1 MNACLLLL
9 AAALLLPLSGV
20 RADAQ
25 STPPSLASDLEAVVN
40 REREYQGLKPVQ
52 PSAALQ
58 KAAQAHAEDMVQNNY
73 FALEGPPGS
82 PTIESLV
89 DKEGYRYTLVTEKL
103 VRQALDEGV
112 EDLVEGWRKNPT
124 ANRASLWSPGAR
136 DIGVGVVESGD
147 HRIITI
153 VLAAAEGPQPSAS
166 QAAAFSALAKDPE
179 AARKALYELIDTQRH
194 TWGLLPL
201 RVDKALREAAD
212 QHAKD
217 VLAAI
222 LANRPTSEVVALADL
237 VEEQRAR
244 SSNAGS
250 AVQTSGEVSRHRRPA
265 PRGSGVGESVGNVV
279 VTDASNP
286 QEALDMAIQQET
298 TALRD
303 QRYRLVAIGLAVR
316 PPDSATPTG
325 RSVWVIA
332 VATH

>member
-1 MNACLLLL
+1 MNTRLLLL
-9 AAALLLPLSGV
+9 ATALLFLLSGF

-25 STPPSLASDLEAVVN
+25 SSTPASLVPDLEAVVN
-40 REREYQGLKPVQ
+40 REREYQALKPLQ

-82 PTIESLV
+82 PTLESLV
-89 DKEGYRYTLVTEKL
+89 DKEGYRYTMLTEKL
-103 VRQALDEGV
+103 VRQPLDEDL
-112 EDLVEGWRKNPT
+112 EDIVEGWRKNPT
-124 ANRASLWSPGAR
+124 ANRASLWHPDAR

-153 VLAAAEGPQPSAS
+153 VLAAAEGPQANPA

-201 RVDKALREAAD
+201 RADKALREAAD

-217 VLAAI
+217 LLAAV
-222 LANRPTSEVVALADL
+222 LGNRPTGEVVALADL
-237 VEEQRAR
+237 VEEQRSR
-244 SSNAGS
+244 AG
-250 AVQTSGEVSRHRRPA
+250 APLQVSGEVTRQRRHA
-265 PRGSGVGESVGNVV
+265 PRGSGVGESVGNVI
-279 VTDASNP
+279 VTDASTP
-286 QEALDMAIQQET
+286 QEALDMAVQQDSS
-298 TALRD
+298 ALRD
-303 QRYRLVAIGLAVR
+303 ARYRIVAVGLAVR
-316 PPDSATPTG
+316 PPDSAMPTG

>member
-1 MNACLLLL
+1 MNARLLIL
-9 AAALLLPLSGV
+9 ATALFFPLSSF
-20 RADAQ
+20 RAEAQ
-25 STPPSLASDLEAVVN
+25 STSQSLAADLEAVVN

-52 PSAALQ
+52 PSAALR
-58 KAAQAHAEDMVQNNY
+58 KAAQAHAEDMVQRDY

-103 VRQALDEGV
+103 MRQALDEGV

-124 ANRASLWSPGAR
+124 ANRGSLWYAGAR

-153 VLAAAEGPQPSAS
+153 VLAASEGTQTNAS
-166 QAAAFSALAKDPE
+166 QAAAFSTLAKDPE
-179 AARKALYELIDTQRH
+179 AARKALDELIAAQRR
-194 TWGLLPL
+194 TWGLTPL

-212 QHAKD
+212 QHAKN

-237 VEEQRAR
+237 VEEQRSR
-244 SSNAGS
+244 SSSAGA

-265 PRGSGVGESVGNVV
+265 PRGSGVGESVGNVI
-279 VTDASNP
+279 VTDASTP
-286 QEALDMAIQQET
+286 QEALDMAVRQDS

-303 QRYRLVAIGLAVR
+303 ARYRTVAVGLAVR
-316 PPDSATPTG
+316 PPDSANPTG

>member
-1 MNACLLLL
+1 MNARLLLL

-20 RADAQ
+20 QADAQ

-40 REREYQGLKPVQ
+40 REREYQALKPVQ

-58 KAAQAHAEDMVQNNY
+58 KAAQAHAEDMVQKNY

-136 DIGVGVVESGD
+136 DIGIGVVESGD

-153 VLAAAEGPQPSAS
+153 VLAASEGTQTNAA
-166 QAAAFSALAKDPE
+166 QAAAFSHLAKDPD
-179 AARKALYELIDTQRH
+179 AARKELSELIAAQRR
-194 TWGLLPL
+194 TWGLTPL
-201 RVDKALREAAD
+201 RVDKDLREAAD

-222 LANRPTSEVVALADL
+222 LANRPISEVVALADL

-244 SSNAGS
+244 SSNAGA

-265 PRGSGVGESVGNVV
+265 PRGSGVGESVGNVI
-279 VTDASNP
+279 VTDASTP
-286 QEALDMAIQQET
+286 QEALDMAVRQDS

-303 QRYRLVAIGLAVR
+303 QRYRIAAVGLAVH
-316 PPDSATPTG
+316 PPDSANPTG

>member
-136 DIGVGVVESGD
+136 DIGIGLVESGD

-166 QAAAFSALAKDPE
+166 QVAAFSALAKDPE
-179 AARKALYELIDTQRH
+179 AARKALYEAIAAQRNK
-194 TWGLLPL
+194 WGLTPL
-201 RVDKALREAAD
+201 RADAGLREAAD

-217 VLAAI
+217 LLAAV
-222 LANRPTSEVVALADL
+222 LANRPTGEVVPLGDL
-237 VEEQRAR
+237 VAEQRAR
-244 SSNAGS
+244 AG
-250 AVQTSGEVSRHRRPA
+250 APVEVSGMVTRQRRHA
-265 PRGSGVGESVGNVV
+265 PRGNGVGESVGQAI
-279 VTDASNP
+279 VTDASSAE
-286 QEALDMAIQQET
+286 EALAMAVQQEPS
-298 TALRD
+298 ALHD
-303 QRYRLVAIGLAVR
+303 ARYRIVAIGLAVR

>member
-1 MNACLLLL
+1 MEMKSRLLLL

-20 RADAQ
+20 RAEAQ
-25 STPPSLASDLEAVVN
+25 STSPSLVSDLEAVVN

-52 PSAALQ
+52 PSAALR

-82 PTIESLV
+82 PTLESLV
-89 DKEGYRYTLVTEKL
+89 DKEGYRYTMLTEKL
-103 VRQALDEGV
+103 LRQPLDEDL
-112 EDLVEGWRKNPT
+112 EDMVEGWRKNPT
-124 ANRASLWSPGAR
+124 ANRASLWHPDAR

-166 QAAAFSALAKDPE
+166 QAVAFSALAKDPE
-179 AARKALYELIDTQRH
+179 AARKALYGAIAAQRS
-194 TWGLLPL
+194 TWGLMPL

-217 VLAAI
+217 LLAAV
-222 LANRPTSEVVALADL
+222 LGNRPTGEVVALADL
-237 VEEQRAR
+237 VEEQRSR
-244 SSNAGS
+244 AG
-250 AVQTSGEVSRHRRPA
+250 APLQVSGEVTRQRRHA

-279 VTDASNP
+279 VTDASTP
-286 QEALDMAIQQET
+286 QEALDMAVQQDSS
-298 TALRD
+298 ALRD
-303 QRYRLVAIGLAVR
+303 ARYRIVAVGLAVR
-316 PPDSATPTG
+316 PPDSAMPTG
-325 RSVWVIA
+325 HSVWVIA